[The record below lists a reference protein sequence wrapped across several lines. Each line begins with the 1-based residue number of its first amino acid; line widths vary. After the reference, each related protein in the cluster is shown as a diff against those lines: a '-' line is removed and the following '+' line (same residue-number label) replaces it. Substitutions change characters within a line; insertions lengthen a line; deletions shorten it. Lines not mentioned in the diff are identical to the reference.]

1 MFWIFIVQFK
11 ILYVISNREHS
22 RFFYCKGI
30 YEMQVAYF
38 DCFAGISGDM
48 TLGALVDAGLS
59 FDALKSELNKL
70 NVHEF
75 SISHRRVEKHGIA
88 GTKVDVEAQEGHVHR
103 HLKQVLEIINSSSIS
118 DSAKEKA
125 GRVFQKLAEAE
136 AKVHGTTIEAVHF
149 HEVGAV
155 DAIVDVV
162 GVVVGLELLGIEE
175 IYASKFRFGTG
186 RTRGAHGAMPIPVPA
201 VVEMTKGCPAER
213 TDIPLELVTPT
224 GAAILTALASGIGE
238 NIQLRTET
246 TGYGAGTRDV
256 EQVPNL
262 LRVEIG
268 ELVTDH
274 QTDSPILLETNID
287 DMTPEI
293 YGYII
298 DRLLEAGARDAYL
311 TPVIMKKGRPGI
323 QLTVLVDPN
332 KETELTDLIFSE
344 TTTLGIRRIPV
355 QRHMLERRTDTVET
369 PFGPIRVKIA
379 KVGGKQRITPEY
391 DDCARIAREKDVPIL
406 DVYKSVQSP

>member
-1 MFWIFIVQFK
+1 MK
-11 ILYVISNREHS
+11 
-22 RFFYCKGI
+22 
-30 YEMQVAYF
+30 VAYF

-59 FDALKSELNKL
+59 FDLLKTELDKL
-70 NVHEF
+70 NVPEF
-75 SISHRRVEKHGIA
+75 KLSQRRVEKHGIA
-88 GTKVDVEAQEGHVHR
+88 GTKVDVDAQEGHVHR
-103 HLKQVLEIINSSSIS
+103 HLIDVLYIINNSSLS
-118 DSAKEKA
+118 DAAKEKA
-125 GRVFQKLAEAE
+125 RKVFQKLAEAE
-136 AKVHGTTIEAVHF
+136 AKVHGTSINEVHF

-162 GVVVGLELLGIEE
+162 GVVIGLELLGIEK
-175 IYASKFRFGTG
+175 IYASKFRFGSG

-201 VVEMTKGCPAER
+201 VVEMTKGYPAER

-224 GAAILTALASGIGE
+224 GAAILTALSSGIGE
-238 NIQLRTET
+238 QIHLKTEI

-268 ELVTDH
+268 ELITDS

-298 DRLLEAGARDAYL
+298 DRLLEAGARDAFL

-323 QLTVLVDPN
+323 QLTALTDPN
-332 KETELTDLIFSE
+332 KEREITDLIFSE

-355 QRHMLERRTDTVET
+355 QRHMLERRTDTVDT

-379 KVGGKQRITPEY
+379 NVNGKERVTPEY
-391 DDCARIAREKDVPIL
+391 DDCARIAREKNVPIL
-406 DVYKSVQSP
+406 DVYKAVQSP